1 MDSRDNK
8 TWDNKT
14 ESAQLPKD
22 DAYLW
27 DGSGAPDP
35 EIQRL
40 ETLLGKLRQDRPAP
54 EFPEFV
60 PDRRWAFFPRRIR
73 LFPLLATAAAACIVA
88 VGLLEYPKR
97 PVPITVAGWDVSRLA
112 GTPRIERKNIGGKHG
127 ASRLGVGQ
135 MLETDDQSRAS
146 LQAEG
151 IGKIE
156 MEPSTRL
163 RLLTMGAGLKQ
174 IALDRGTIHAYIW
187 APAGEFVVDTPSAV
201 TVDLGCA
208 YTLQVDDSG
217 AGLVRTSLGWVG
229 FKLNGHE
236 SFIPAGAACSTKPQ
250 VGPGTPYFE
259 DASSE
264 FRAALARF
272 DFEDSTPQQRAEDLA
287 VILSQS
293 RQRDALTLWHL
304 LARVDE
310 GQRVLVYDRLAEFA
324 PPPASVTKEGI
335 LRLDQPML
343 DLWWNALGF
352 DDISVWRHW
361 ERSWSGTEKSGTE
374 KSGKATPR
382 TATTASQR

>member
-1 MDSRDNK
+1 MDS
-8 TWDNKT
+8 WDNET
-14 ESAQLPKD
+14 ENTPLPKD
-22 DAYLW
+22 DGYLW
-27 DGSGAPDP
+27 DGSGEPNP
-35 EIQRL
+35 EVQRL
-40 ETLLGKLRQDRPAP
+40 EALLGGFRHDRPAP
-54 EFPEFV
+54 TFPEIALG
-60 PDRRWAFFPRRIR
+60 RRWAFFPRRR
-73 LFPLLATAAAACIVA
+73 QLFPLLATAAAVVIIAATFLVYGRKPA
-88 VGLLEYPKR
+88 
-97 PVPITVAGWDVSRLA
+97 PVTVAGWDVSRLA
-112 GTPRIERKNIGGKHG
+112 GTPRIGRKNISGKEG
-127 ASRLGVGQ
+127 TSRLGVGQ
-135 MLETDDQSRAS
+135 MLETDGRSRAS
-146 LQAEG
+146 LQAED

-163 RLLTMGAGLKQ
+163 RLLTMSAGLKR

-208 YTLQVDDSG
+208 YTLKVDDSG

-236 SFIPAGAACSTKPQ
+236 SFIPAGAACATTPK

-259 DASSE
+259 DASPE

-272 DFEDSTPQQRAEDLA
+272 DFEGSTLQERAGDLA
-287 VILSQS
+287 IILSQS

-310 GQRVLVYDRLAEFA
+310 GQRVLVYDRLASLA

-335 LRLDQPML
+335 LHLDQSML

-361 ERSWSGTEKSGTE
+361 ERSWSGA
-374 KSGKATPR
+374 ATPG
-382 TATTASQR
+382 TVTPGAAPTNASASDR